1 MAYSFV
7 QLAPNWSSLT
17 PAQKEALF
25 SGTNYQSATLAELET
40 LGEFKVLCYSDSSV
54 GSASAVN
61 VRGVHNDFIVLPNQ
75 LFGQTFNKI
84 KSMIV
89 TESISDTTNSKIRYI
104 LTKDLI
110 NYFTYDGTNW
120 VSINPTASDVL
131 NDGMSAGD
139 LTNLSSAQWLGFFDG
154 NNDKDGIGIGI
165 AFQETAIT
173 QTTAIDNLKLTVDLQ
188 GSWNKAEHM
197 TDYQYGYPANDLLH
211 VELKTSGDY
220 KINYGSGGGGGG
232 SSSSGDTITIASDST
247 IDNLFV

>member
-25 SGTNYQSATLAELET
+25 NGTNYQSATLAELQT
-40 LGEFKVLCYSDSSV
+40 LGEFKVLCYSDSSA
-54 GSASAVN
+54 GSASAIN

-75 LFGQTFNKI
+75 LFGQIFNKI
-84 KSMIV
+84 KSMTV

-120 VSINPTASDVL
+120 VSINPTPSDVL
-131 NDGMSAGD
+131 NDGMSADD
-139 LTNLSSAQWLGFFDG
+139 LANLSSAQWLGFFDG
-154 NNDKDGIGIGI
+154 DNDKDGIGIGI

-173 QTTAIDNLKLTVDLQ
+173 QTTAVDNLGLTIDLQ
-188 GSWNKAEHM
+188 GSWYKAEHM
-197 TDYQYGYPANDLLH
+197 TDYQYGYPANDVLH
-211 VELKTSGDY
+211 VELKTNGNY
-220 KINYGSGGGGGG
+220 KINYGSGGSGGGG
-232 SSSSGDTITIASDST
+232 SSSGDTITIASDST